1 MNLRNFSRASNAFL
15 TMKIL
20 AVDASQ
26 KTVSTA
32 LMANNVILAYI
43 FVNSGRHHSE
53 ILLQAIEEVFRL
65 AGLEPDEV
73 DLFAVTIGP
82 GSFTGL
88 RIGAATIKGL
98 ALSTGKP
105 VVGVSTLEALALNAT
120 PVGKRIICPM
130 LDAQKNQVYTALYSP
145 TEGTGMQKMR
155 EERIVDVDIWLEEL
169 EAGILFV
176 GDGAVKYSPLIHRRF
191 FSTALIAEGHQNHVN
206 AAAAAVLAQD
216 KFQQGQRLDLLTF
229 TPCYLRSSEAERSIR
244 QHTSDIDKPSEFR

>member
-1 MNLRNFSRASNAFL
+1 
-15 TMKIL
+15 MKIL
-20 AVDASQ
+20 AVDTSQ

-32 LMANNVILAYI
+32 LMADNVILADI

-65 AGLEPDEV
+65 AGLEPDEM

-105 VVGVSTLEALALNAT
+105 VVGVSTLDVLALNST
-120 PVGKRIICPM
+120 PAVRRMICPM
-130 LDAQKNQVYTALYSP
+130 LDAQRNQVYTALYSP
-145 TEGTGMQKMR
+145 TEGAGMLKIR
-155 EERIVDVDIWLEEL
+155 EERIVEVDGWLEEL
-169 EAGILFV
+169 EADILFL

-191 FSTALIAEGHQNHVN
+191 SSTAARIAEGHQHHVN
-206 AAAAAVLAQD
+206 AAKAAVLAQD

-229 TPCYLRSSEAERSIR
+229 TPCYLRSSEAERSVR
-244 QHTSDIDKPSEFR
+244 QNTSDIDKPSEFR

>member
-1 MNLRNFSRASNAFL
+1 
-15 TMKIL
+15 MKIL
-20 AVDASQ
+20 AVDTSQ

-32 LMANNVILAYI
+32 LTENNVILADI

-53 ILLQAIEEVFRL
+53 MLLPAIEEVFRL

-98 ALSTGKP
+98 ALATGKP
-105 VVGVSTLEALALNAT
+105 VVGVSTLDVLALNST
-120 PVGKRIICPM
+120 PAGRRMICPM

-145 TEGTGMQKMR
+145 TVGTGMQKIR
-155 EERIVDVDIWLEEL
+155 EERIVEVDGWLQEL
-169 EAGILFV
+169 DADILFL

-191 FSTALIAEGHQNHVN
+191 SSAACIAEGHQNHVK
-206 AAAAAVLAQD
+206 AAALAFLARD
-216 KFQQGQRLDLLTF
+216 KFERGEQLDLLSF
-229 TPCYLRSSEAERSIR
+229 TPCYLRLSEAEALARR
-244 QHTSDIDKPSEFR
+244 KTSESEA